1 MTSLRLATRRSPL
14 ALAQSHSIAE
24 RIEAATGR
32 DVELVPITSDG
43 DRSTASLRQI
53 GGVGVFV
60 ATVRDAVVAGRADFA
75 VHSLKDLPTAAQEGL
90 ELAAVP
96 ARGDVRDAL
105 VSLNGGLADLA
116 PGASIGTGSP
126 RRAAQLRSLRPD
138 VRVIDIRG
146 NVDTRIDMVDSGEMG
161 AIVLALA
168 GLQRLGRENRASQVL
183 SVAEMLP
190 APGQAA
196 LAIETRADDPETK
209 AAVAGLSDSTTYA
222 CVTAERA
229 LLHELQAGCTAPVAA
244 LATITGEA
252 LELEAAVWGDGSP
265 EPIRVSISG
274 AASDPAHLGRTA
286 AQHLLADGAAQLVG
300 EPVR

>member
-53 GGVGVFV
+53 GGIGVFV

-75 VHSLKDLPTAAQEGL
+75 VHSLKDLPTAAHEGL

-96 ARGDVRDAL
+96 PRGDVRDAL

-146 NVDTRIDMVDSGEMG
+146 NVDTRIGMVDSGEMG

-168 GLQRLGRENRASQVL
+168 GLQRLGRENRATQVL

-196 LAIETRADDPETK
+196 LAIESRADDVETK
-209 AAVAGLSDSTTYA
+209 AAVVHLSDPTTYA

-244 LATITGEA
+244 LATITGEG

-274 AASDPAHLGRTA
+274 ATSDPAHLGRTA
-286 AQHLLADGAAQLVG
+286 AQQLLADGAAQLVG